1 MPSPRAYASRWA
13 SPISRIAPPA
23 RSSSE
28 AASDKPGLLAS
39 MALREAPSASA
50 EAPVCSAMNRHS
62 ANRSTETP
70 SASACAATSASPL
83 ATPTNAADAS
93 AKARRRAEPNAAAF
107 SKEDLSEIPSTSNP
121 SLVSICSPAT
131 AITHVPFLSPP

>member
-13 SPISRIAPPA
+13 SPISRIAP
-23 RSSSE
+23 S
-28 AASDKPGLLAS
+28 ASD
-39 MALREAPSASA
+39 

-83 ATPTNAADAS
+83 ATPTSAADAS

>member
-39 MALREAPSASA
+39 MALREAPSASD
-50 EAPVCSAMNRHS
+50 EAPVCSAMNRPFREPLHGN
-62 ANRSTETP
+62 AERVRLRGDLGLPLGDPDERGGRVGKGPAGERSRTP
-70 SASACAATSASPL
+70 RPSP
-83 ATPTNAADAS
+83 
-93 AKARRRAEPNAAAF
+93 RR
-107 SKEDLSEIPSTSNP
+107 T
-121 SLVSICSPAT
+121 
-131 AITHVPFLSPP
+131 

>member
-1 MPSPRAYASRWA
+1 MPSPRAYALALGIAHLHRPA
-13 SPISRIAPPA
+13 RAPVPRPRRTETRIAGEHGLE
-23 RSSSE
+23 E
-28 AASDKPGLLAS
+28 AL
-39 MALREAPSASA
+39 SASG

-70 SASACAATSASPL
+70 QRVRLRGDLGLPL
-83 ATPTNAADAS
+83 GDPDERGGRVGKGPPESGAE
-93 AKARRRAEPNAAAF
+93 RRGLL
-107 SKEDLSEIPSTSNP
+107 KEDLSEIPSTSNP